1 MIYSLAAECARQQGL
16 DSQAESLQS
25 QANAAS
31 PLYCFPSRIE
41 EMRLLEKN
49 RRIYPL
55 DERIPAYLGMLY
67 YDRQRYEE
75 AVLEWEAAIKL
86 DHENPIVL
94 RNLGIAYY
102 NFRRDPAKANQ
113 FYEAA
118 LIANPK
124 DARLLY
130 ESDQLWKRLQID
142 PNVRLSRL
150 EQHPELVEMRD
161 DLSACFA
168 GLYNQTDQPERA
180 LQVIANHQFHP
191 WEGGEGQAPEHYV
204 QAHLLIGKRLLDQQK
219 PSQAL
224 LQFIHAQT
232 YPENLGE
239 GKNPADDILIGCLSG
254 MAYQAMNQNEQANL
268 SFKRVVETERDLAIW
283 NCHTPF
289 AFYAAQALTHLGEN
303 QAAKEKFQALLD
315 FATESLSKEA
325 EPEFSTSRPNME
337 VFDED
342 PRQVNRIHAYYL
354 MILAY
359 SGLGNRASF
368 KL

>member
-1 MIYSLAAECARQQGL
+1 
-16 DSQAESLQS
+16 
-25 QANAAS
+25 
-31 PLYCFPSRIE
+31 
-41 EMRLLEKN
+41 
-49 RRIYPL
+49 
-55 DERIPAYLGMLY
+55 ML
-67 YDRQRYEE
+67 
-75 AVLEWEAAIKL
+75 
-86 DHENPIVL
+86 H
-94 RNLGIAYY
+94 
-102 NFRRDPAKANQ
+102 
-113 FYEAA
+113 
-118 LIANPK
+118 
-124 DARLLY
+124 
-130 ESDQLWKRLQID
+130 
-142 PNVRLSRL
+142 
-150 EQHPELVEMRD
+150 
-161 DLSACFA
+161 
-168 GLYNQTDQPERA
+168 QTA
-180 LQVIANHQFHP
+180 
-191 WEGGEGQAPEHYV
+191 
-204 QAHLLIGKRLLDQQK
+204 QQK

-359 SGLGNRASF
+359 SGLGNRAGTRQALEDLLAIDPYFWPVHFFLKINSLSLNF
-368 KL
+368 PVPETSKNKPD